1 MSVSS
6 PSGAPSDVAVSET
19 GAETRIRIG
28 SPDETVQG
36 RQTYVVRYHLAHVVN
51 GFADHS
57 ELYWNVTGE
66 RVDIP
71 TDAVRVTVRGPA
83 AVTRAA
89 CFYGARGSTD
99 TCTGGPGRPGHV
111 RGPRPAARASRS
123 ASSRRS
129 RSVRSAT

>member
-1 MSVSS
+1 MTASS
-6 PSGAPSDVAVSET
+6 PSGAPSDVAVTET

-57 ELYWNVTGE
+57 ELYWNVTGQ

-71 TDAVRVTVRGPA
+71 TDEVRVTVRGPA
-83 AVTRAA
+83 AVTQAA
-89 CFYGARGSTD
+89 CFYGAQGSDRHLRGVA
-99 TCTGGPGRPGHV
+99 GRPGD
-111 RGPRPAARASRS
+111 GSPPRTSARASR
-123 ASSRRS
+123 
-129 RSVRSAT
+129 